1 MKLTESQSAN
11 FYMMYNNIAQAL
23 IFAEDLKKDKTLD
36 ANVKREVVIPILN
49 KLNFLEK
56 ALLLKTQQR
65 QQLKSHYHLRF
76 AEINRRL
83 ALMSEEARE
92 EFENM
97 LP

>member
-1 MKLTESQSAN
+1 
-11 FYMMYNNIAQAL
+11 MMYNNIAQAL

-56 ALLLKTQQR
+56 ALLLKTKQR
-65 QQLKSHYHLRF
+65 QQLKSHDHLRF

>member
-11 FYMMYNNIAQAL
+11 FYMIYNNIAQAL
-23 IFAEDLKKDKTLD
+23 IFAEDLHKDKTLD
-36 ANVKREVVIPILN
+36 ANVKREVVIPIIN

-56 ALLLKTQQR
+56 ALLLKTPQR
-65 QQLKSHYHLRF
+65 QQLKSHDHLRF

>member
-1 MKLTESQSAN
+1 MVYTNVASA
-11 FYMMYNNIAQAL
+11 L
-23 IFAEDLKKDKTLD
+23 VFAEDLKRDPKLD
-36 ANVKREVVIPILN
+36 PNVKREVVIPILN

-65 QQLKSHYHLRF
+65 QQLKSHDHLRF